1 MISIITPV
9 YNAEK
14 YLEQTVECILSQSY
28 TDIEL
33 VLVNDGSSDSSG
45 ELCDALAKKDSR
57 IKVVHK
63 KNGGVASA
71 RNAGLDAASG
81 EYIGWVD
88 SDDLVHPD
96 MYSIMMKAA
105 IEYNADIVQCSHT
118 RDRGEMEDCDTSALE
133 GMQVL
138 DNVGGLKRMY
148 TSHYTNSL
156 SLWSKIYRREV
167 FDGVRFTLG
176 TAFEDDE
183 IVPVLL
189 ERSARIVYF
198 ESPLYCY
205 VKREGS
211 IITAPKVENIMALSR
226 HIEGRMLKFEHI
238 DSELYTLSLKHFFH
252 YTKIKICE
260 KQFIGTPVQK
270 QAVSMLK
277 KHRKRVW
284 KIADKYDKLAIA
296 MIYMGMLNCVVK
308 YEFEPVQILIGKMK
322 IKKHK

>member
-33 VLVNDGSSDSSG
+33 ILVNDGSVDSSG
-45 ELCDALAKKDSR
+45 ELCNALAKKDAR

-118 RDRGEMEDCDTSALE
+118 RNKDEMKACNTSVLE
-133 GMQVL
+133 SLQVL

-167 FDGVRFTLG
+167 FDGVRFTVG

-183 IVPVLL
+183 IVPVLI
-189 ERSARIVYF
+189 ERAARIVYF
-198 ESPLYCY
+198 ELPLYCY

-226 HIEGRMLKFEHI
+226 HIEGRMLRFECI
-238 DSELYTLSLKHFFH
+238 DEELYMLSLKHFFH
-252 YTKIKICE
+252 YTKIKVCE
-260 KQFIGTPVQK
+260 RQFVGTLVQK
-270 QAVSMLK
+270 QAVSLLK

-284 KIADKYDKLAIA
+284 KIANKYDKIAIA
-296 MIYMGMLNCVVK
+296 MIYMGLLNCVVK
-308 YEFEPVQILIGKMK
+308 CDFEPVQILIGK

>member
-33 VLVNDGSSDSSG
+33 ILVNDGSVDSSG
-45 ELCDALAKKDSR
+45 ELCNALAKKDTR

-118 RDRGEMEDCDTSALE
+118 RNKDEMKDCNTSVLE
-133 GMQVL
+133 SLQVL

-167 FDGVRFTLG
+167 FDGVRFTVG

-183 IVPVLL
+183 IVPVLI
-189 ERSARIVYF
+189 ERAARIVYF
-198 ESPLYCY
+198 ELPLYCY

-226 HIEGRMLKFEHI
+226 HIEGRMLRFEYI
-238 DSELYTLSLKHFFH
+238 DEELYMLSLKHFFH
-252 YTKIKICE
+252 YTKIKVCE
-260 KQFIGTPVQK
+260 RQFVGTLVQK
-270 QAVSMLK
+270 QAVSLLK

-284 KIADKYDKLAIA
+284 KIANKYDKIAIA
-296 MIYMGMLNCVVK
+296 MIYMGLLNCVVK
-308 YEFEPVQILIGKMK
+308 CDFEPAQILIGK

>member
-33 VLVNDGSSDSSG
+33 ILVNDGSVDSSG
-45 ELCDALAKKDSR
+45 ELCNALAKKDTR

-96 MYSIMMKAA
+96 MYSIMMNAA

-118 RDRGEMEDCDTSALE
+118 RNKDEMEDCNTSVLE
-133 GMQVL
+133 SLQVL

-167 FDGVRFTLG
+167 FDGVRFTVG

-183 IVPVLL
+183 IVPVLI
-189 ERSARIVYF
+189 ERAARIVYF
-198 ESPLYCY
+198 ELPLYCY

-211 IITAPKVENIMALSR
+211 IITAPKVENVMALSR
-226 HIEGRMLKFEHI
+226 HIEGRMLRFEYI
-238 DSELYTLSLKHFFH
+238 DEELYMLSLKHFFH
-252 YTKIKICE
+252 YTKIKVCE
-260 KQFIGTPVQK
+260 RQFVGTLVQK
-270 QAVSMLK
+270 QAVSLLK

-284 KIADKYDKLAIA
+284 KIANKYDKIAIA
-296 MIYMGMLNCVVK
+296 MIYMGLLNCVVK
-308 YEFEPVQILIGKMK
+308 CDFEPVQILIGK